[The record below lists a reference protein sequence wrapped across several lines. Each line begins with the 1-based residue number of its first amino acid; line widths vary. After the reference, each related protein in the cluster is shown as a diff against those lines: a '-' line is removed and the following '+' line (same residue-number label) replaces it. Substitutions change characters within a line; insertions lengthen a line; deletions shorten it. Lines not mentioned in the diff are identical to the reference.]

1 MDQLNKIHEKLDI
14 IIDRLNETDKIL
26 AVQAEQLAY
35 HIKRSDQLDTALGI
49 IKNDLKPIEKHVSRV
64 EGALKL
70 IALLASI
77 AAVVKM
83 FI

>member
-49 IKNDLKPIEKHVSRV
+49 IKNDLKPIDRHVAMV
-64 EGALKL
+64 QGGLKL
-70 IALLASI
+70 LAILASI
-77 AAVVKM
+77 AAIIKM

>member
-49 IKNDLKPIEKHVSRV
+49 IKNDLKPIDRHVSMV
-64 EGALKL
+64 QGGIKL
-70 IALLASI
+70 LAILASI
-77 AAVVKM
+77 AAIIKM
-83 FI
+83 FR

>member
-35 HIKRSDQLDTALGI
+35 HIKRSDQLDAALGI
-49 IKNDLKPIEKHVSRV
+49 IKNDLKPIDKHVSRV

-70 IALLASI
+70 IAILASI
-77 AAVVKM
+77 AAIAKL

>member
-64 EGALKL
+64 EGAFKL
-70 IALLASI
+70 IALSASI
-77 AAVVKM
+77 AAILRL

>member
-64 EGALKL
+64 EGAFKL

-77 AAVVKM
+77 AAIVKM

>member
-1 MDQLNKIHEKLDI
+1 MDQLNRIEEKIDI
-14 IIDRLNETDKIL
+14 IVDRLNDTEKIL

-49 IKNDLKPIEKHVSRV
+49 IKNDLKPIDRHVSMV
-64 EGALKL
+64 QGAIKL
-70 IALLASI
+70 LAILASI
-77 AAVVKM
+77 AAIVKM

>member
-49 IKNDLKPIEKHVSRV
+49 IKNDLKPIDRHVSMV
-64 EGALKL
+64 QGGIKL
-70 IALLASI
+70 LAILASI
-77 AAVVKM
+77 AAIIKM

>member
-1 MDQLNKIHEKLDI
+1 MDQLNRIEEKIDI
-14 IIDRLNETDKIL
+14 IVDRLTDAEKIL

-49 IKNDLKPIEKHVSRV
+49 IKNDLKPIDRHVSMV
-64 EGALKL
+64 QGAIKL
-70 IALLASI
+70 LAILASI
-77 AAVVKM
+77 AAIVKM

>member
-1 MDQLNKIHEKLDI
+1 MDPLNKIHEKLDI

-64 EGALKL
+64 EGAFKL

-77 AAVVKM
+77 AAIVKM

>member
-49 IKNDLKPIEKHVSRV
+49 IKNDLKPIDRHVFMV
-64 EGALKL
+64 QGGIKL
-70 IALLASI
+70 IAILASI
-77 AAVVKM
+77 AAIIKM

>member
-64 EGALKL
+64 EGAFKL
-70 IALLASI
+70 LALLASI